1 MTRTSDLISSPHGQP
16 AAGEDGC
23 LLQLVDLGL
32 REPGG
37 GGGGAPLHT
46 QARVPPGDLKLEQF
60 CLQLGLPVSDLQPE
74 LYYSN
79 FSAQNSLRSEKG
91 IVWNCLSD
99 SSETA
104 GTAWKLVVSSPS
116 LCRLLLQLEV
126 SSAHRSCSACIYF
139 TEFGTM
145 VNFSPA
151 PIIHYY
157 IQIQDCDNLVERKIH
172 FKQKKKS
179 YL

>member
-1 MTRTSDLISSPHGQP
+1 MTHRVSDHEVRFPRCDPREVIPRTPDLVSPPHGQP
-16 AAGEDGC
+16 ASGEDGR

-60 CLQLGLPVSDLQPE
+60 CLQLGLSVSDLQPE

-126 SSAHRSCSACIYF
+126 SSAQVLFCMHLL
-139 TEFGTM
+139 
-145 VNFSPA
+145 
-151 PIIHYY
+151 H
-157 IQIQDCDNLVERKIH
+157 
-172 FKQKKKS
+172 
-179 YL
+179 